1 MIYQGK
7 KFVQR
12 FDANTYLRIIDMW
25 SRYDASREGD
35 AETYRDLLTRCAQ
48 AGQRFL
54 VFSIDSDFC
63 FYPEEQGELVLELEK
78 AGVEPV
84 HITVHSDRGH
94 DSFLLEPSLYAPH
107 IHYAL
112 RDWRGLDGNH
122 ATLWPGFA
130 CRPLT
135 EGFKQTNSR
144 RHADVKTFHL
154 SPHWDLNEKIA
165 FFLRE
170 SA

>member
-1 MIYQGK
+1 MLYQGK

-25 SRYDASREGD
+25 SRYDAAREGD
-35 AETYRDLLTRCAQ
+35 AENYRDLLTRCTQ

-78 AGVEPV
+78 AGIEPV

-112 RDWRGLDGNH
+112 RD
-122 ATLWPGFA
+122 
-130 CRPLT
+130 
-135 EGFKQTNSR
+135 
-144 RHADVKTFHL
+144 
-154 SPHWDLNEKIA
+154 
-165 FFLRE
+165 
-170 SA
+170 